1 MTYLIRRKKIRESEK
16 EKEGAKAAAPAW
28 IAVLDF
34 FQDQAHEL
42 LGILEAAVDSKRQ
55 GSARLETPHLGVR
68 YQTPTSDPIRPR
80 EPRPQGAST
89 VAWAASE
96 I

>member
-1 MTYLIRRKKIRESEK
+1 MAPAGPSWMTYLIRRKKIRESEK

-42 LGILEAAVDSKRQ
+42 LGILEAAVEFERGFEKFFCRGDLFRMK
-55 GSARLETPHLGVR
+55 
-68 YQTPTSDPIRPR
+68 
-80 EPRPQGAST
+80 
-89 VAWAASE
+89 
-96 I
+96 